1 MPIQTKQTEALISAD
16 QKAIMDEIIQ
26 KNLDIPGSTMVVL
39 NSIQEKLG
47 YISKDMEAYVAGEM
61 NVPLSVVHG
70 IVTFYSFFTDKPR
83 GKHTIKFCMGTA
95 CYVGGMDQL
104 IEKAKQLLNVE
115 PGQTTPDGLVT
126 LEICRCVGACSQA
139 PVVVID
145 EEIHGR
151 LKPNKFPQLLKA
163 VQE

>member
-1 MPIQTKQTEALISAD
+1 MSIQTKETEALLSAD
-16 QKAIMDEIIQ
+16 QKAIMDEIIE

-39 NSIQEKLG
+39 NSIQERLG
-47 YISKDMEAYVAGEM
+47 FISKEMEAYVAGEM

-95 CYVGGMDQL
+95 CYVGGMEQL

-151 LKPNKFPQLLKA
+151 LKPNKFPQLLKGI
-163 VQE
+163 QE